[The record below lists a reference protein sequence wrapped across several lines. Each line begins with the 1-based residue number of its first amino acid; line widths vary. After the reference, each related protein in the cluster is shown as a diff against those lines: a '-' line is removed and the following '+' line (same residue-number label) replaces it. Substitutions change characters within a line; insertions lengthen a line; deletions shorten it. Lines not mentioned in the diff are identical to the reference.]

1 LTKEEAIDR
10 ARRDLAQRLSVE
22 ENAIIT
28 VSVADVTYPDSAL
41 GAYLEDEMAA
51 DVMTAGWKITLSGPG
66 GAPVEYRGSEK
77 QLRLFNFHGEN
88 LKL

>member
-1 LTKEEAIDR
+1 MTKEEAIDR
-10 ARRDLAQRLSVE
+10 ARRDLAWRLSVTE
-22 ENAIIT
+22 SDIKS
-28 VSVADVTYPDSAL
+28 VSTDDTTFPDSAL

-51 DVMTAGWKITLSGPG
+51 DVLTDGWRIVLSGPD

-88 LKL
+88 YKL

>member
-10 ARRDLAQRLSVE
+10 ARRDLAQRLGVE
-22 ENAIIT
+22 ESQIKT
-28 VSVADVTYPDSAL
+28 VSMTEATYPDSAL

-51 DVMTAGWKITLSGPG
+51 DVLTEGGRIILSGPDG
-66 GAPVEYRGSEK
+66 VPVEYRGTEK

-88 LKL
+88 FKL